1 MCLHKFCRYISF
13 VFFFNRSFVTCFVV
27 LLTKFQVKTK
37 LENPTRYHVI
47 QKQKNQVKQ
56 YLSESYKQSH
66 NWSDQAPDQISN
78 DEASELPPLRQAS
91 SYTPLQQNQV
101 PATIEQKSQS
111 YEYGKMMHIQ
121 NQTLISS
128 NGANT
133 APHSSSTNGAQ
144 FYFSGRFSNVTA
156 SPSESAMSPSISSV
170 ATSASEVSEIFY
182 LLN

>member
-1 MCLHKFCRYISF
+1 M
-13 VFFFNRSFVTCFVV
+13 
-27 LLTKFQVKTK
+27 
-37 LENPTRYHVI
+37 I

-66 NWSDQAPDQISN
+66 NWNETPEQTQN
-78 DEASELPPLRQAS
+78 DEPSELPHLRQAH
-91 SYTPLQQNQV
+91 SYTPNHQPQI

-111 YEYGKMMHIQ
+111 YEYGKLMHIQ
-121 NQTLISS
+121 NQTTMSS
-128 NGANT
+128 NGPNT

-170 ATSASEVSEIFY
+170 ATSASEVSNVLFSIFM
-182 LLN
+182 NGVVVK